1 MRLLISTLVCCGAA
15 ASLGLAAEPEP
26 PRGLPAAEPALPMT
40 STPLRASPSAD
51 ALFGWPLAPP
61 PAVVRPFAAPAH
73 AFGPGHRGVDLAG
86 EAGQPVLAA
95 GDGVVVYAGWMVDRN
110 LISIEHTGGLRT
122 TYEPVAPGVS
132 VGDQVTR
139 GQPIGHLEPG
149 HPECAAEPPRACLH
163 WGARQRL
170 NYLDPLRLLGFG
182 HVRLKP
188 WQ

>member
-15 ASLGLAAEPEP
+15 ASLGLPAELEP
-26 PRGLPAAEPALPMT
+26 PRRLPTAEPALPRPGA
-40 STPLRASPSAD
+40 PLRASPSAD

-61 PAVVRPFAAPAH
+61 PAVVRPFEAPAH

-86 EAGQPVLAA
+86 EVGQPVLAA

-110 LISIEHTGGLRT
+110 LVSIEHTGGLRT

-149 HPECAAEPPRACLH
+149 HPECAAEPPLACLH

-188 WQ
+188 WR

>member
-1 MRLLISTLVCCGAA
+1 M
-15 ASLGLAAEPEP
+15 
-26 PRGLPAAEPALPMT
+26 
-40 STPLRASPSAD
+40 
-51 ALFGWPLAPP
+51 
-61 PAVVRPFAAPAH
+61 
-73 AFGPGHRGVDLAG
+73 
-86 EAGQPVLAA
+86 LAA

-110 LISIEHTGGLRT
+110 LVSIEHTGGLRT

-149 HPECAAEPPRACLH
+149 HPECAAEPPLACLH

-188 WQ
+188 WR